1 MLSTFCKFSLVLLA
15 LLPSAGPASA
25 QTVLEPIVLWPQG
38 APNEKGDVPEEKQL
52 PMKPGDPTIRITN
65 VTRPMITVYRP
76 AAEKS
81 TGAAVVICPGGGYGG
96 LAYNKEGT
104 DVAEWLNTIGVSG
117 IVLKYRV
124 PARKD
129 RPRHAAPLEDAQ
141 RAMGIVRQRAKE
153 WNIDSARVGALG
165 FSAGGHLSAALSTNF
180 AQRTYE
186 PIDAAD
192 RESCRP
198 DFAVLVYPAYLA
210 LKDQNNA
217 LPPELV
223 VTSDTPRTFLVQ
235 TQDDGVRVESSV
247 FYYLALKRAGVSS
260 EMHLYPTGGHG
271 YGLRPSPNTVST
283 WPARVEDWLRSQKLL
298 ERTN

>member
-1 MLSTFCKFSLVLLA
+1 
-15 LLPSAGPASA
+15 
-25 QTVLEPIVLWPQG
+25 LEPIVLWPQG